1 MKLRRMHD
9 YSMTAMLV
17 ALLAFACCELVHIRC
32 HLGRHLATLT
42 QQAQAAASGGEYL
55 HAEVEDALENDNC
68 PICHGVLAVAA
79 TAGQGPL
86 FFRPDHAAAI
96 APPNLI
102 TIYRFEAKI
111 FTRGP
116 PKACC

>member
-32 HLGRHLATLT
+32 HLGRHLATLA

-68 PICHGVLAVAA
+68 PICHGALAMAA
-79 TAGQGPL
+79 AAGQGPL
-86 FFRPDHAAAI
+86 FFRPGHAAAI
-96 APPNLI
+96 SPTNHI
-102 TIYRFEAKI
+102 IIFRFEAKI

-116 PKACC
+116 PRACC

>member
-32 HLGRHLATLT
+32 HLGSHLATLA